1 MEKPFVAKKPI
12 HKAPDHTDIE
22 EEAANDIVYNSEQ
35 RPQRHGERADSMC
48 NDQYEKVPQASDYQD
63 EDDFK
68 ETEDDEMRISGNVD
82 TIAEAIMAAID
93 AVDKEQQG
101 NIKSIMIEI
110 GLEG

>member
-12 HKAPDHTDIE
+12 HKAPDHTDVE

-48 NDQYEKVPQASDYQD
+48 NDQYEKVPQAG
-63 EDDFK
+63 E
-68 ETEDDEMRISGNVD
+68 EPAEDDEMRISGNVD

-110 GLEG
+110 GLEV

>member
-1 MEKPFVAKKPI
+1 MDWDWI
-12 HKAPDHTDIE
+12 
-22 EEAANDIVYNSEQ
+22 
-35 RPQRHGERADSMC
+35 
-48 NDQYEKVPQASDYQD
+48 YQD

-68 ETEDDEMRISGNVD
+68 ETEDEEMRIYGNVD

-110 GLEG
+110 GLE